1 MRRPAARKSLG
12 LTLAPASRVQGA
24 GDKGVVVTD
33 VNPNGPAAT
42 KGLRA
47 GDVILDVAG
56 KAVGSPA
63 DVQKAL
69 ADARASGKQSVLM
82 RLKSGDSTRFVA
94 LPVG

>member
-1 MRRPAARKSLG
+1 MMAHGGKPLG

-24 GDKGVVVTD
+24 GEHGVVVTD
-33 VNPNGPAAT
+33 VNPDGPAAS

-56 KAVGSPA
+56 KAVASPA
-63 DVQKAL
+63 DVQHAL
-69 ADARASGKQSVLM
+69 ADAHTGGKQSVLM